1 MMIRTSREGARVSTV
16 RCGAGDGTPNRCPWT
31 VAVPPDR
38 WVRELLT
45 HWAQTHDKE
54 DK

>member
-1 MMIRTSREGARVSTV
+1 MIPGTV
-16 RCGAGDGTPNRCPWT
+16 RCGACPWT

-38 WVRELLT
+38 WVRELLR